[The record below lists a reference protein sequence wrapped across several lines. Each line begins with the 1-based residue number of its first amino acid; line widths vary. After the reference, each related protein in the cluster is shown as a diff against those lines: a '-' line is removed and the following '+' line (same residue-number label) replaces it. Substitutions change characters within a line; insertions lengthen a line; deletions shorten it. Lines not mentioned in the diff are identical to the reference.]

1 MSDQPPK
8 EFLDIYAWFNKKKT
22 KIGYAF
28 HTDRQT
34 LRLKADAHLDAVKI
48 GRALMA
54 GIEIEKRQPQREGRG
69 GPPPAYKSAI
79 EEYEDCSNAF
89 SGAAGTKAAARG

>member
-28 HTDRQT
+28 RTDRQT
-34 LRLKADAHLDAVKI
+34 LRLKADPHLDAVKI
-48 GRALMA
+48 GRALMN
-54 GIEIEKRQPQREGRG
+54 GIEVEQRQPPQRREQGRAT
-69 GPPPAYKSAI
+69 PQ
-79 EEYEDCSNAF
+79 EECEDFSEAF
-89 SGAAGTKAAARG
+89 QGAARTKAGAVRS